1 MKRVVLLKKEA
12 SCRGNGGIGMRVIR
26 PEGCPGP
33 ERHDRRMLSPWERPR
48 A

>member
-12 SCRGNGGIGMRVIR
+12 GCRGTGGMRVIR

-33 ERHDRRMLSPWERPR
+33 ERHDRRTLGPRERPR